1 MDDDYIA
8 RARQLM
14 ASYNPFV
21 NALALTEMF
30 DVPDDSDEAIRLA
43 QVHATLAVAQQLS
56 YIHQRM
62 IDNQNRR

>member
-1 MDDDYIA
+1 MTEQRGGKPYD
-8 RARQLM
+8 
-14 ASYNPFV
+14 PGF
-21 NALALTEMF
+21 NAKALIEMI